1 MTTNNLKDIIKII
14 ENALDAFLWYKE
26 DSMNNRQESKLVNQ
40 FAASSRSVP
49 PSTKESISHVL
60 SAYYDSANPQTDLMP
75 LMDSIID
82 LSLTGQDSIEAERVG
97 KELKHLT
104 QQLDGARKFNETY
117 IGHMLTR
124 ASIPG
129 LMGMLLGEV
138 TNSNTVAREVS
149 FVESDMESEA
159 IQYLANIIGYDK
171 DKADGTFTS
180 GGSTAIQT
188 ALLARRTQMEAAGL
202 KATEEHPFVLVG
214 TEYTH
219 YSWDKMARILAG
231 PGSKADGLRIVK
243 KNVGTSSFKM
253 NPKLLQEVLEEEK
266 KSNNPLMAVIVLG
279 GETETGLVD
288 PISELVKVAADFDV
302 PVIVD
307 GAYGAPFRLS
317 RNGQLFKGMEQSY
330 ATIVDSHKC
339 LHTPYSNGSVIFENG
354 HNAFYGFGE
363 RDSYLGSGA
372 HLGRKRIEGSMGP
385 GAILSTIAVLRTLGN
400 EGLKTVFDLSLDR
413 IEYLYDRV
421 DKSDF
426 LMPLHTPEI
435 NVLCFG
441 LKPNVVTQLG
451 FNSLKDIEKFIDE
464 TRYELDNGVRGGEG
478 KGRYF
483 FSSTSLPVSA
493 GEGFAGYKDPGDQ
506 LQKVPVY
513 RGVIMNPRTTDAIVE
528 EAVTGLEKII
538 KKRLEGSK

>member
-1 MTTNNLKDIIKII
+1 MHIRHETN
-14 ENALDAFLWYKE
+14 
-26 DSMNNRQESKLVNQ
+26 LVDQ
-40 FAASSRSVP
+40 FALTSRSEP
-49 PSTKESISHVL
+49 PLTKESIAHAL
-60 SAYYDSANPQTDLMP
+60 SAYYDSANPQTDLIP

-82 LSLTGQDSIEAERVG
+82 LSLSGQQTPEAERVS

-104 QQLDGARKFNETY
+104 KELGGARKFNETY

-149 FVESDMESEA
+149 FVESDMEREA
-159 IQYLANIIGYDK
+159 IQGLATIIGYDK
-171 DKADGTFTS
+171 EKADGTFTS

-231 PGSKADGLRIVK
+231 PGNKADGLRIVK
-243 KNVGTSSFKM
+243 KNVGTSAFKM
-253 NPKLLQEVLEEEK
+253 NPKLLREVLEEER
-266 KSNNPLMAVIVLG
+266 KSGNPLMAVIVLG

-288 PISELVKVAADFDV
+288 PIADLVKVAADFDV

-330 ATIVDSHKC
+330 ATIVDSHKN

-354 HNAFYGFGE
+354 HDAFYGFGE

-421 DKSDF
+421 RKSDF
-426 LMPLHTPEI
+426 LMPLHVPEI
-435 NVLCFG
+435 NVLCFA
-441 LKPNVVTQLG
+441 LKPELVNKLG
-451 FNSLKDIEKFIDE
+451 LTNLRDIEKFIDE

-478 KGRYF
+478 KGGYF
-483 FSSTSLPVSA
+483 FSSTSLPVST
-493 GEGFAGYKDPGDQ
+493 GEGFVGYTDPADH

-513 RGVIMNPRTTDAIVE
+513 RGVIMNPRTTDGIVE
-528 EAVTGLEKII
+528 DAVTGLEKII
-538 KKRLEGSK
+538 AKRLKGTK